1 MNKSNK
7 KIKIK
12 QKSLKKKQYLHN
24 TLLKIKKYYNVIQD
38 SILSLHNYKSLDIL
52 KSNDIH
58 LAIHQYQDI
67 YDRIFNI
74 HNLLN
79 TKKNID
85 YDEVATKLQNINNEL
100 SILFKNYG
108 TKNIMDLLSIQ
119 FGSDYVKELYINN
132 KFSLISKYVHP
143 IGFKLM
149 DWKIKTESSKKTRIA
164 RNRIVE
170 DFMITENSESLD
182 CFDLSRSSSI
192 FQTKVYGIK
201 ISFQNTKLKKT
212 LIMDGIMDDVI
223 LNCCNDNYIKE
234 KMKKIKDNVPKED
247 NFENKDFERFVKI
260 LTLKDI
266 LIYNETEIYH
276 KYNGYISKNNLTKQK
291 TISESVKEFLTSELY
306 TQRYILIQLLIKAND
321 PEFQYLAYLLYDL
334 LSNEINGSVDTTDQ
348 TILYDSLPW
357 EVKKYFKD
365 AMKNTIKYT
374 KEISNFET
382 TNIPLEQQ
390 ICLLKATNT
399 VKEKAMIKLKEV
411 KAKSEDSGSKARQ
424 YLEGLLKVPFGVY
437 KKEKILDSMKRISL
451 QFNDIIQTIEPK
463 ITDISNNFNIEMKEN
478 YTNIDI
484 LQNINY
490 LKYDFIEEYKKLHID
505 KLIKLYTNNKR
516 SQLIDNIC
524 YINRILK
531 KKNIKEHICHSG
543 KKVEFMKLHIKNT
556 ILKHINNNE
565 VIEDLK
571 KKFENKNKI
580 NTIQLTNNIN
590 MIEEEWEKLNVSM
603 KNTYKTLDEAV
614 HGHKNAKRQ
623 VERIIGQWISGE
635 QTGYCF
641 GFEGPPGVGK
651 TSLARKGLANC
662 LKDENGETRPF
673 SFIALGGASNGST
686 LAGHNYTYVGS
697 TWGKIVDVLIEK
709 KCMNPIIFIDELDK
723 ISKTENG
730 KEIIGILTH
739 LVDRTQNEQFQD
751 KYFSGIDL
759 DLSKALFIFSYNDVS
774 AIDKILLDRIHRI
787 KFDNLLLSDKI
798 TIVKTYILPEL
809 YDKFNIQHLIFSD
822 EIIRYIIDTYTN
834 EPGVRKL
841 KEILFEIISEINL
854 EILNKNN
861 NLKNPFDITKELIKD
876 LYLKD
881 KPKMIHKVIH
891 KEPGVG
897 IINGLWANSLGMGG
911 IIPIE
916 TSFFPSNTFLDF
928 KLTGLQ
934 GDVMKESMNVAKT
947 LAWKLTKKKTQLSL
961 IKNFKT
967 AKLQGI
973 HIHCPEGAVPKDGPS
988 AGTAITTCMYSLFNK
1003 KKIKNNIAITGE
1015 IDLHGNVT
1023 QIGGLDLKILGGI
1036 KAGVNTFIYPTT
1048 NKDDF
1053 DKFMEKQENK
1063 DIFNNI
1069 KFIPVSKIDEVLK
1082 IVFI

>member
-1 MNKSNK
+1 MKKENK

-12 QKSLKKKQYLHN
+12 KNNLKKKQYLHN
-24 TLLKIKKYYNVIQD
+24 TLLKIKKYYAIIQD
-38 SILSLHNYKSLDIL
+38 SIIGMYNYKSMDII
-52 KSNDIH
+52 KANDLH
-58 LAIHQYQDI
+58 LAIHQYQEL
-67 YDRIFNI
+67 YDKLFSIN
-74 HNLLN
+74 NTLN

-85 YDEVATKLQNINNEL
+85 YDDIASKLQNINNEF

-108 TKNIMDLLSIQ
+108 TKNLIDLLSIQ
-119 FGSDYVKELYINN
+119 FGNEYVRELQNNN
-132 KFSLISKYVHP
+132 KYNLISKYIHP
-143 IGFKLM
+143 INFKLM
-149 DWKIKTESSKKTRIA
+149 DWKIKSESSKKSRIA

-170 DFMITENSESLD
+170 DFMITENSETLD

-201 ISFQNTKLKKT
+201 ISFQNKNLKKT
-212 LIMDGIMDDVI
+212 LIINGIIDDII
-223 LNCCNDNYIKE
+223 LDCCNDKYIIEKMEYIKA
-234 KMKKIKDNVPKED
+234 NVPKED
-247 NFENKDFERFVKI
+247 QFNSKDFERFLKI

-266 LIYNETEIYH
+266 LIYNNIELYH
-276 KYNGYISKNNLTKQK
+276 KFNGYINKNNLSKQK
-291 TISESVKEFLTSELY
+291 TISESVKDFLTSDLY
-306 TQRYILIQLLIKAND
+306 TQRYILIQLLIKSND

-334 LSNEINGSVDTTDQ
+334 LSNEINGTVDTTDQ

-357 EVKKYFKD
+357 SVKKYFKD

-382 TNIPLEQQ
+382 NNIPLEQQ
-390 ICLLKATNT
+390 ICLLKASNT

-424 YLEGLLKVPFGVY
+424 YLDGLLKIPFGIF
-437 KKEKILDSMKRISL
+437 KKEKILNYMKSISY
-451 QFNDIIQTIEPK
+451 QFNELISEMKPNIY
-463 ITDISNNFNIEMKEN
+463 DISKNFNIEIKN
-478 YTNIDI
+478 KYTNIEI
-484 LQNINY
+484 LHNIKYLKNEFICQYKDDNNSKLINY
-490 LKYDFIEEYKKLHID
+490 YINNNRTKLIENICFINTVFKKLD
-505 KLIKLYTNNKR
+505 
-516 SQLIDNIC
+516 
-524 YINRILK
+524 
-531 KKNIKEHICHSG
+531 IKERICHSG
-543 KKVEFMKLHIKNT
+543 KKIDYMKIHIKE
-556 ILKHINNNE
+556 LLMKYKDNNII
-565 VIEDLK
+565 IETLK
-571 KKFENKNKI
+571 KRYIHKNKI
-580 NTIQLTNNIN
+580 NTKFLLKNIN
-590 MIEEEWEKLNVSM
+590 SIEEEWNKLNESM
-603 KNTYKTLDEAV
+603 KKINNTLDAAV
-614 HGHKNAKRQ
+614 HGHINAKRQ
-623 VERIIGQWISGE
+623 IERIIGQWISGE
-635 QTGYCF
+635 QSGYCF

-651 TSLARKGLANC
+651 TSLARKGLADC
-662 LKDENGETRPF
+662 LKDENGMTRPF

-739 LVDRTQNEQFQD
+739 LVDKTQNEQFQD

-774 AIDKILLDRIHRI
+774 VIDRILLDRIHRI
-787 KFDNLLLSDKI
+787 KFDNLLLEDKI

-809 YDKFNIQHLIFSD
+809 YDKFNIYHLSFSD
-822 EIIRYIIDTYTN
+822 EVITHIIDTYTN

-854 EILNKNN
+854 EILNKNE
-861 NLKNPFDITKELIKD
+861 NLKNPYIITKNLIKEV
-876 LYLKD
+876 YLKD
-881 KPKMIHKVIH
+881 KIKMIHKTIH
-891 KEPGVG
+891 KKPTIG
-897 IINGLWANSLGMGG
+897 IINGLWANSMGMGG

-947 LAWKLTKKKTQLSL
+947 LAWKLTDKKNQLSL
-961 IKNFKT
+961 IKTFKST
-967 AKLQGI
+967 KLQGI

-1003 KKIKNNIAITGE
+1003 LKIKNNIAITGE

-1048 NKDDF
+1048 NQDDF
-1053 DKFMEKQENK
+1053 DKFMDKQKNT
-1063 DIFNNI
+1063 DIFIGI
-1069 KFIPVSKIDEVLK
+1069 KFISVSNIEEVLK